1 MRFLIKNFT
10 DESIPAGIAQATA
23 QRATSFTGIRIQQGS
38 AEVVS

>member
-1 MRFLIKNFT
+1 MRLLIKNFT

-23 QRATSFTGIRIQQGS
+23 GTEKPFTEIQQGN